1 MICEDFSERNSSSG
15 NEIQRRFVLAKNFEQ
30 LLAAWREQVH
40 DVTSHN
46 TSAGDP
52 IEVLYS
58 STDQEEVGVPGAFP
72 YLRGIYPSMYLNRTW
87 TMRQYAG
94 FSSARETNERF
105 RFLLDQGQ
113 TGLSCA
119 FDLPTQIGYDADH
132 ELAEGE
138 VGKVGVSIC
147 CLDDMEALLADIPLD
162 RVSTSMTINSTA
174 IILLAMYVAVGAR
187 RGVSPEALSGTIQND
202 ILKEYAARGTYRFP
216 VKPSIRL
223 ITDIFAWCSEH
234 APRFN
239 TISISGYHM
248 REAGC
253 DAVQEVAFTLANG
266 IAYVEAA
273 KDAGLAVDTFGRRLS
288 FFFNAH
294 NGVFEE
300 AAKFRAARRLWAT
313 IMKDRFGATEP
324 KAQMLR
330 FHTQTAGSTLTSQ
343 QSENNVVRVT
353 MQALS
358 AVLGGTQS
366 LHTNG
371 RDEALN
377 LPTAESASLALRTQQ
392 IIAHESGAV
401 DTIDPLGGSYFVEA
415 LTDDIESRASELI
428 ARIDEM
434 GGAVAAIEQGF
445 MQREIHRSALI
456 HQRAI
461 ESGDRIVVGVN
472 KFTQDEAA
480 APPSFRVDES
490 IRQRRIEGLAAV
502 RGRRDAASTE
512 SLLAE
517 LRLGAKGTE
526 NLFPLVLR
534 CVEGDVTLGEICEV
548 LEGVFGT
555 YSEVRSF

>member
-1 MICEDFSERNSSSG
+1 M
-15 NEIQRRFVLAKNFEQ
+15 
-30 LLAAWREQVH
+30 H
-40 DVTSHN
+40 DVAPHH
-46 TSAGDP
+46 TSAGNP
-52 IEVLYS
+52 IEVLYAS
-58 STDQEEVGVPGAFP
+58 SDRREVGIPGAFP
-72 YLRGIYPSMYLNRTW
+72 FLRGVYPSMYLDRPW

-94 FSSARETNERF
+94 FSSARETNKRF
-105 RFLLDQGQ
+105 RYLLDQGQ

-132 ELAEGE
+132 VLADGE

-147 CLDDMEALLADIPLD
+147 CLDDMEALLAEIPLD

-174 IILLAMYVAVGAR
+174 IVLLAMYVAVGIR
-187 RGVSPEALSGTIQND
+187 RGVPAEALSGTIQND

-223 ITDIFAWCSEH
+223 ITDIFAWCTRH

-294 NGVFEE
+294 NGIFEE
-300 AAKFRAARRLWAT
+300 AAKYRAARRLWAT

-377 LPTAESASLALRTQQ
+377 LPTEESARLALRTQQ

-415 LTDDIESRASELI
+415 LTDDIASRAGELI
-428 ARIDEM
+428 ARIDEK

-445 MQREIHRSALI
+445 IQREIHRSALA

-461 ESGDRIVVGVN
+461 ENGDRIIVGVN
-472 KFTQDEAA
+472 KYQQDESER
-480 APPSFRVDES
+480 PVSFRVDES
-490 IRQRRIEGLAAV
+490 IRLRRIEGLNAV
-502 RGRRDAASTE
+502 RERRDPEATRV
-512 SLLAE
+512 LLDD
-517 LRLGAKGTE
+517 LRVGATGQD

-548 LEGVFGT
+548 LEGVFGA

>member
-1 MICEDFSERNSSSG
+1 MPSS
-15 NEIQRRFVLAKNFEQ
+15 FEQ
-30 LLAAWREQVH
+30 LLSSWRKQVQ
-40 DVTSHN
+40 DIEPRQTS
-46 TSAGDP
+46 SGAD
-52 IEVLYS
+52 ILALYPGPAHG
-58 STDQEEVGVPGAFP
+58 EIGLPGAFP
-72 YLRGIYPSMYLNRTW
+72 YLRGVYPSMYLDRAW

-132 ELAEGE
+132 ELSEGE

-147 CLDDMEALLADIPLD
+147 CLDDMETLLDGIPLD
-162 RVSTSMTINSTA
+162 RVSTSMTINSTS
-174 IILLAMYVAVGAR
+174 IILLAMYVAVGKR
-187 RGVSPEALSGTIQND
+187 RGIAPEALSGTIQND

-216 VKPSIRL
+216 VKPSIRI
-223 ITDIFAWCSEH
+223 ITDIFEWCT
-234 APRFN
+234 ANTPRFN

-253 DAVQEVAFTLANG
+253 TSVQEVAFTLSNG
-266 IAYVEAA
+266 VAYVEAA
-273 KDAGLAVDTFGRRLS
+273 VASGLDVNIFGRRLS

-294 NGVFEE
+294 NGIFEE
-300 AAKFRAARRLWAT
+300 AAKFRAARRMWAG

-343 QSENNVVRVT
+343 QYENNVVRVT
-353 MQALS
+353 LQALS

-377 LPTAESASLALRTQQ
+377 LPTAEAARLALRTQQ
-392 IIAHESGAV
+392 IIAHESGAT

-415 LTDDIESRASELI
+415 LTDSIESDARELM
-428 ARIDEM
+428 ARIDEK

-445 MQREIHRSALI
+445 MQQEIHRSALQY
-456 HQRAI
+456 QRAI
-461 ESGDRIVVGVN
+461 ESGDRVIVGVN
-472 KFTQDEAA
+472 SYQQEEAPMPA
-480 APPSFRVDES
+480 SFRVDES
-490 IRQRRIEGLAAV
+490 IRVRRAKGLAEV
-502 RGRRDAASTE
+502 RARRDSAGTD
-512 SLLAE
+512 SLLETLRSTAE
-517 LRLGAKGTE
+517 GEE
-526 NLFPLVLR
+526 NLFPSVLA

-548 LEGVFGT
+548 LESVFGS
-555 YSEVRSF
+555 YREVRSF